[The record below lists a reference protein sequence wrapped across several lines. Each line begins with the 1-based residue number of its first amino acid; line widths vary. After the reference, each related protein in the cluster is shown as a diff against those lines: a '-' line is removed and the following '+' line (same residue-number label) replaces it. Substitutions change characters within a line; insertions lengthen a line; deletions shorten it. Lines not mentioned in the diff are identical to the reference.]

1 MKTAKDCFKHAIKRA
16 RERYDEWFTLKD
28 LERMSQAVRQGKA
41 VHLLTESHSRS
52 HWFLDDKFIV
62 VYNRN
67 LGAITTF
74 LPPEKIFLYLPLK
87 KHPSPR

>member
-1 MKTAKDCFKHAIKRA
+1 MKTEKDCFRHAIRRA

-28 LERMSQAVRQGKA
+28 LERMSTAVRQGRA

-52 HWFLDDKFIV
+52 HWFLEDKFIV

-67 LGAITTF
+67 LKAITTF
-74 LPPEKIFLYLPLK
+74 LPPETVFNYLPLK
-87 KHPSPR
+87 RKK